1 MLTSPSIR
9 SELDRARLA
18 DRRRRDD
25 IPAGHA
31 AVIDTV
37 FRHLRPVVN
46 ELGTSLFDNAPDVL
60 LAMAE
65 DMDGGPEQR
74 LYFEAIRTLKS
85 IRGPV
90 YLVFKTTLLG
100 RVRAQHVDAPGAPAE
115 PELSLRDDDSLEE
128 VIAISNIVQD
138 IEASHGQ
145 QLYEMECR
153 LQAAVRAG
161 VPLEPASLMPIG
173 IVEAF
178 NTALADVDV
187 TPKIKLV
194 MFRLF
199 SHFIAQR
206 LDEFLGAVIT
216 ALDACGFQPAQAEGD
231 KDIAEAAAHEPELR
245 SALEQVRRLLGSD
258 GSAGTGGAAG
268 AGGSGGAAGGGGS
281 GGAAGSEEAEGAEG
295 SVGDGPAATTGKD
308 ADAGLLKSLHDLLR
322 RVASGDESSAWAQ
335 AAVQRVG
342 MSGQLV
348 NELVRDIRVP
358 MAVREQVESLRLL
371 MTKAALSDPEFFS
384 RPDHPA
390 RRLFSDIHDMALTS
404 GALGAGDAQQ
414 LTQLIRD
421 AATEM
426 DIDAGSVA
434 DRMNRCQTVDAHA
447 VDGFLQQQ
455 AEASAARSK
464 RLVKRFKEVVRGE
477 IQERIEGIDM
487 PQGAEQF
494 LVHGFGPL
502 MCMMLARHGRESDQY
517 RSSLRRLDRLTDQLR
532 EQPFEELL
540 AEDRS
545 RLLDSVELDLTEAGM
560 PRERIEQ
567 TMSGLREAYET
578 LDRKRSEKDQR
589 NRELLEGVRERI
601 AWADKDFAGRL
612 RMDLRR
618 LVGDAIS
625 DEIQRGHRNDDI
637 VAGIVGAEPESAA
650 RRRKAL
656 MKVLVPGSWFRIR
669 TGTDKPVS
677 WGRVERYFAA
687 EDIVSFSGFDGEV
700 FLTVRGEEL
709 LERVREGELY
719 PVEVNLAAERR
730 WEELLGVPIAA

>member
-216 ALDACGFQPAQAEGD
+216 APRNSSRRCAMKCENSRNITSLIFGVTSTSASAVLKASTMPIGISEAGSRGTPARTAACSRHSISYNCWPWLASMSCTMLE
-231 KDIAEAAAHEPELR
+231 IAMTSSSE
-245 SALEQVRRLLGSD
+245 SSSRRLSS
-258 GSAGTGGAAG
+258 GSAGAPGASTCWARTRP
-268 AGGSGGAAGGGGS
+268 S
-281 GGAAGSEEAEGAEG
+281 
-295 SVGDGPAATTGKD
+295 SV
-308 ADAGLLKSLHDLLR
+308 
-322 RVASGDESSAWAQ
+322 
-335 AAVQRVG
+335 
-342 MSGQLV
+342 
-348 NELVRDIRVP
+348 
-358 MAVREQVESLRLL
+358 
-371 MTKAALSDPEFFS
+371 
-384 RPDHPA
+384 
-390 RRLFSDIHDMALTS
+390 
-404 GALGAGDAQQ
+404 
-414 LTQLIRD
+414 
-421 AATEM
+421 
-426 DIDAGSVA
+426 
-434 DRMNRCQTVDAHA
+434 
-447 VDGFLQQQ
+447 
-455 AEASAARSK
+455 
-464 RLVKRFKEVVRGE
+464 
-477 IQERIEGIDM
+477 
-487 PQGAEQF
+487 
-494 LVHGFGPL
+494 
-502 MCMMLARHGRESDQY
+502 
-517 RSSLRRLDRLTDQLR
+517 
-532 EQPFEELL
+532 
-540 AEDRS
+540 
-545 RLLDSVELDLTEAGM
+545 
-560 PRERIEQ
+560 
-567 TMSGLREAYET
+567 
-578 LDRKRSEKDQR
+578 
-589 NRELLEGVRERI
+589 
-601 AWADKDFAGRL
+601 
-612 RMDLRR
+612 
-618 LVGDAIS
+618 
-625 DEIQRGHRNDDI
+625 
-637 VAGIVGAEPESAA
+637 
-650 RRRKAL
+650 
-656 MKVLVPGSWFRIR
+656 VLNTR
-669 TGTDKPVS
+669 
-677 WGRVERYFAA
+677 
-687 EDIVSFSGFDGEV
+687 
-700 FLTVRGEEL
+700 
-709 LERVREGELY
+709 
-719 PVEVNLAAERR
+719 
-730 WEELLGVPIAA
+730 